1 MPTRACTHGC
11 VGLRISSMSSCQQTT
26 FVGMGRSPN
35 NTKPLR
41 TPPGSP
47 TNAGTPARLHGHL
60 SMPQVSSSPSR
71 WHATPHASAT
81 SSPRIEKSASQPG
94 VVVHRFQ
101 AAAFTP
107 PASRSSTTL
116 IGRQFMGNRPC
127 RFSLLLAV
135 SSPVKCCLWAIYRLV

>member
-11 VGLRISSMSSCQQTT
+11 VGLSISSMSCCQQTT

-47 TNAGTPARLHGHL
+47 TNAASPVHLPHHHLTGAHPGQNTRRRPGLGHAGTAPPPRPSIYAPGLVQARLAGTPH
-60 SMPQVSSSPSR
+60 
-71 WHATPHASAT
+71 PHASAT

-94 VVVHRFQ
+94 EAVVVHRFE
-101 AAAFTP
+101 AASIHSICIAFYSAT
-107 PASRSSTTL
+107 
-116 IGRQFMGNRPC
+116 
-127 RFSLLLAV
+127 
-135 SSPVKCCLWAIYRLV
+135 AI